1 MANKK
6 PHPVRAM
13 LLANFDEWIHQP
25 RTVLMFFFML
35 ATTYITVYSYCNGIR
50 TFQYEMHMGESL
62 VYLLMNG
69 FNGMSLASLTY
80 LVAISEIPH
89 QTAFLQYA
97 LIRTSR
103 EKWCLSMLLY
113 CVLLAVAVMAA
124 MLLLSVLFLLPSMT
138 AGSGWSDTL
147 RIEAGMLEERAF
159 IPLWIRANFAP
170 WQAILLAVCPILLF
184 WMVITFSVLFF
195 NLLGHP
201 TIGLSL
207 NALILFAGMIFV
219 FEDFPALC
227 SPMVFATLSRLVQGY
242 EDCYWQ
248 RITAVCVGYVLVLL
262 CQVLL
267 ILWAAH
273 RRDIAPNSDQRG

>member
-184 WMVITFSVLFF
+184 LDGHHVLCAVFQLAGASNHRFKPECTHPVCRHDICLRGFSGTVFP
-195 NLLGHP
+195 H
-201 TIGLSL
+201 GLCH
-207 NALILFAGMIFV
+207 I
-219 FEDFPALC
+219 
-227 SPMVFATLSRLVQGY
+227 
-242 EDCYWQ
+242 
-248 RITAVCVGYVLVLL
+248 ITACSGL
-262 CQVLL
+262 
-267 ILWAAH
+267 
-273 RRDIAPNSDQRG
+273 

>member
-138 AGSGWSDTL
+138 AGSGWSDTPRLYSTLDSRKL
-147 RIEAGMLEERAF
+147 RAVAGNSAGSLPDSAVLDGHHVLCAVF
-159 IPLWIRANFAP
+159 
-170 WQAILLAVCPILLF
+170 QLAGASNHRFKPECTHPVCRHDICLRG
-184 WMVITFSVLFF
+184 FSGTVFP
-195 NLLGHP
+195 H
-201 TIGLSL
+201 GLCH
-207 NALILFAGMIFV
+207 I
-219 FEDFPALC
+219 
-227 SPMVFATLSRLVQGY
+227 
-242 EDCYWQ
+242 
-248 RITAVCVGYVLVLL
+248 ITACSGL
-262 CQVLL
+262 
-267 ILWAAH
+267 
-273 RRDIAPNSDQRG
+273 

>member
-124 MLLLSVLFLLPSMT
+124 MLLLSVLF
-138 AGSGWSDTL
+138 
-147 RIEAGMLEERAF
+147 
-159 IPLWIRANFAP
+159 
-170 WQAILLAVCPILLF
+170 
-184 WMVITFSVLFF
+184 FSR
-195 NLLGHP
+195 
-201 TIGLSL
+201 S
-207 NALILFAGMIFV
+207 
-219 FEDFPALC
+219 
-227 SPMVFATLSRLVQGY
+227 
-242 EDCYWQ
+242 
-248 RITAVCVGYVLVLL
+248 
-262 CQVLL
+262 
-267 ILWAAH
+267 
-273 RRDIAPNSDQRG
+273 

>member
-62 VYLLMNG
+62 VYLLMSG

-184 WMVITFSVLFF
+184 
-195 NLLGHP
+195 
-201 TIGLSL
+201 
-207 NALILFAGMIFV
+207 
-219 FEDFPALC
+219 
-227 SPMVFATLSRLVQGY
+227 
-242 EDCYWQ
+242 
-248 RITAVCVGYVLVLL
+248 
-262 CQVLL
+262 
-267 ILWAAH
+267 
-273 RRDIAPNSDQRG
+273 